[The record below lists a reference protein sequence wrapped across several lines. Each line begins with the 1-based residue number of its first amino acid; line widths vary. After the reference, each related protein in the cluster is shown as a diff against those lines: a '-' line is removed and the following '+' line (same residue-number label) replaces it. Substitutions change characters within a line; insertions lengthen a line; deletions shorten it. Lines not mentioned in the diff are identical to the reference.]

1 MLEPAILKPYLLD
14 DDPWVRSA
22 VARYF
27 DEGWLQDEE
36 LVPLI
41 LDACDQFGYRK
52 NVSSLACCRHL
63 PLTAP
68 AFERVLR
75 LLAKRIH
82 ETLGY
87 LTPEQYETVNAPAS
101 KVAYRTQPGVRQWWA
116 TANQQNTRSVVL
128 PLCAQDDTQPH

>member
-1 MLEPAILKPYLLD
+1 MLGPEILKPYLLD
-14 DDPWVRSA
+14 DDRWVRSA
-22 VARYF
+22 VAVYSI
-27 DEGWLQDEE
+27 EGCFQDEE
-36 LVPLI
+36 LVQLL
-41 LDACDQFGYRK
+41 LDACDRFGYAD
-52 NVSSLACCRHL
+52 NVSSLACCRRL
-63 PLTAP
+63 PVTAP
-68 AFERVLR
+68 TFERVLR

-87 LTPEQYETVNAPAS
+87 LTPEQYEAVNAPAS